1 MNPTCVIV
9 ANSSR
14 ARFFKLEDSDIT
26 EYETGPRL
34 IELSA
39 LINSET
45 SHNASGSWSEVK
57 SGRNRAT
64 ISGNAHGYDDHRK
77 KHLDEYEKRF
87 AQSIADETQRLNKN
101 NKGKIILVSQNKM
114 LGHLRNAISSS
125 IKGLQTKELNK
136 DLIRLNPTELQ
147 KRLCDEHLLPKKRSI
162 SH

>member
-14 ARFFKLEDSDIT
+14 ARFFKLEDSDSPDF
-26 EYETGPRL
+26 ETGPKL

-45 SHNASGSWSEVK
+45 SHNASGSWSEMK

-64 ISGNAHGYDDHRK
+64 NSGNAHGYDDHRK

-87 AQSIADETQRLNKN
+87 AQSIIDETQRINKRN
-101 NKGKIILVSQNKM
+101 GKIILVSQNRM
-114 LGHLRNAISSS
+114 LGHLRNAMSGALKES
-125 IKGLQTKELNK
+125 LTTELNK
-136 DLIRLNPTELQ
+136 DLIRLDPNELQ
-147 KRLCDEHLLPKKRSI
+147 DRLSDEHLIPKKRSVP
-162 SH
+162 H

>member
-14 ARFFKLEDSDIT
+14 ARFFKLEDNDSP
-26 EYETGPRL
+26 EYETGPKL

-45 SHNASGSWSEVK
+45 SHNASGSWSELK

-64 ISGNAHGYDDHRK
+64 VSGNAHGYDDHRS

-87 AQSIADETQRLNKN
+87 ARSIIDETQRINTTN
-101 NKGKIILVSQNKM
+101 GKIILVSQNRM
-114 LGHLRNAISSS
+114 LGHLRNAMSGS
-125 IKGLQTKELNK
+125 IKKNQTTELNK
-136 DLIRLNPTELQ
+136 DLIRLNPNELQ
-147 KRLCDEHLLPKKRSI
+147 DRLSNEHLLPKKRSI
-162 SH
+162 PH

>member
-14 ARFFKLEDSDIT
+14 ARFFKLEDNAPP
-26 EYETGPRL
+26 EYESGPKL

-45 SHNASGSWSEVK
+45 NHNSSGTWSNVK

-64 ISGNAHGYDDHRK
+64 TSGNAHGYDDHRT
-77 KHLDEYEKRF
+77 KHLAEYEKRF
-87 AQSIADETQRLNKN
+87 AQSIVDETQRINKSKN
-101 NKGKIILVSQNKM
+101 GKIILVSHNRM
-114 LGHLRNAISSS
+114 LGHLRNAISGAT
-125 IKGLQTKELNK
+125 KGLHATELNK

-147 KRLCDEHLLPKKRSI
+147 ERLCDERLLPKRRSI
-162 SH
+162 PN

>member
-14 ARFFKLEDSDIT
+14 ARFFKLEESNAPD
-26 EYETGPRL
+26 YESGPKL

-45 SHNASGSWSEVK
+45 NHNSSGDWSEVK

-64 ISGNAHGYDDHRK
+64 TSGNAHGYDDHRQ

-87 AQSIADETQRLNKN
+87 AQSIVDETQRINKN
-101 NKGKIILVSQNKM
+101 KHGKIILVSQNRM
-114 LGHLRNAISSS
+114 LGHLRNAISSTD
-125 IKGLQTKELNK
+125 KGLQTKELNK
-136 DLIRLNPTELQ
+136 DLIRLNPSELQ
-147 KRLCDEHLLPKKRSI
+147 ERLCDERLLPKKRSTP
-162 SH
+162 H

>member
-14 ARFFKLEDSDIT
+14 ARFFKLEDNDIP
-26 EYETGPRL
+26 ENESGPKL

-45 SHNASGSWSEVK
+45 NHNASGTWSDIK

-64 ISGNAHGYDDHRK
+64 TSGNAHGYDDHRK

-87 AQSIADETQRLNKN
+87 AQSIVNETQRINKN
-101 NKGKIILVSQNKM
+101 RNGKVILVSQNRM
-114 LGHLRNAISSS
+114 LGHLRNAISGAA
-125 IKGLQTKELNK
+125 KGLSATELNK
-136 DLIRLNPTELQ
+136 DPIRLNPTELQ
-147 KRLCDEHLLPKKRSI
+147 ERLCNERLLPKRRPAP
-162 SH
+162 H

>member
-14 ARFFKLEDSDIT
+14 ARFFKLEESNT
-26 EYETGPRL
+26 PEYETSPKL

-45 SHNASGSWSEVK
+45 NHNASGSWSDIK

-87 AQSIADETQRLNKN
+87 AQSIANETQRINKKN
-101 NKGKIILVSQNKM
+101 GKIILVSQNRM
-114 LGHLRNAISSS
+114 LGYLRNAMSGTG
-125 IKGLQTKELNK
+125 KGNPPTELNK
-136 DLIRLNPTELQ
+136 DLIRLNPNELQ
-147 KRLCDEHLLPKKRSI
+147 DRLSNEHLLPKKRSVP
-162 SH
+162 H